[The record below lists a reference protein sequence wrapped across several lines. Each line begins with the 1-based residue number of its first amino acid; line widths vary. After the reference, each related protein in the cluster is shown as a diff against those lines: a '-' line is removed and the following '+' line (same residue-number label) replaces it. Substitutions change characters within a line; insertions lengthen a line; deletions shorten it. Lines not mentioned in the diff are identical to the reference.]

1 MLDGYC
7 SLGKHECRLP
17 PGSPNPNLHKKLFQ
31 AETFIENATNG
42 FNRTLDG
49 SRVLNQ

>member
-1 MLDGYC
+1 MVIAVWANMNVDYHL
-7 SLGKHECRLP
+7 R
-17 PGSPNPNLHKKLFQ
+17 SPNPNLHKKLFQ